1 MARSR
6 SAKEICHDFGE
17 GDIACRVAKDQE
29 RRQAARSDVEATAP
43 VEPPP
48 EVEPPPPP
56 PSEVEDSGGFFGLFG
71 GRREQIEEQ
80 IRKGGG

>member
-17 GDIACRVAKDQE
+17 GDLACRIAKSQE
-29 RRQAARSDVEATAP
+29 RRQAARSEDVEAPAP
-43 VEPPP
+43 
-48 EVEPPPPP
+48 VEPPPPP

-71 GRREQIEEQ
+71 GRREQIEKR
-80 IRKGGG
+80 IREGGG